1 MGARLET
8 DMRRDLFSHLQKLSF
23 TYYDN
28 TKVGQVMSRITHDL
42 FEVTEFSHHCPEEF
56 FIAFLKIVAAFSI
69 LCTMNVWLTLI
80 IFAVLPVMLA
90 CAYYFNKKMRL
101 AFKDSRVQI
110 GELNSSVEDSL
121 LGIRVVKSFTNEQ
134 VEEEKFQEGNERFLN
149 IKRRMYHYMAC
160 FRTSTR
166 MFEGLMYIIVVVA
179 GALFMI
185 RGAIAPSDLI
195 AYLMYVSMLLTT
207 ITVIVN
213 YVEQFQLGMT
223 GIERFVEIMDMPDE
237 LALAAGNESPSDIHG
252 TVDFRNVSFHYIDG
266 KKDVLSHIT
275 LHVEAGDS
283 VAIVGPSGSGKT
295 TMCNL
300 IPRFYEISSG
310 EILIDGKDIREYTLQ
325 SLRSQIGIVQQDVY
339 LFAGTVYENILYG
352 RPDATEEEVLQAA
365 KLAGA
370 HAFIERLT
378 DGYQTNVGERGVK
391 LSGGQKQ
398 RISIARVFLKN
409 PPILILDEATSAL
422 DNESERIVQDSLE
435 RLTKGRT
442 TFTVAHR
449 LSTIQNAKTILVLT
463 ENGIEEMGSHAELM
477 QNRGVYY
484 RLYQNSGLLENC

>member
-1 MGARLET
+1 MEMETEGLILNTQQKNKGLIRRFMPYYRPYLGILALDLFCAALTTVCEIVLPLIIRYLTDIGTNDLASLTVSVILRLGLLYLGLRLIDGAANYFMASIGHIMGARLET

-310 EILIDGKDIREYTLQ
+310 EILIDGKDIREYTLA
-325 SLRSQIGIVQQDVY
+325 V
-339 LFAGTVYENILYG
+339 FALADRNCPTG
-352 RPDATEEEVLQAA
+352 RVSVC
-365 KLAGA
+365 
-370 HAFIERLT
+370 R
-378 DGYQTNVGERGVK
+378 
-391 LSGGQKQ
+391 
-398 RISIARVFLKN
+398 
-409 PPILILDEATSAL
+409 
-422 DNESERIVQDSLE
+422 
-435 RLTKGRT
+435 
-442 TFTVAHR
+442 
-449 LSTIQNAKTILVLT
+449 
-463 ENGIEEMGSHAELM
+463 
-477 QNRGVYY
+477 
-484 RLYQNSGLLENC
+484 NCL

>member
-1 MGARLET
+1 MAFPDLYPHVRGVDVYYCRGC
-8 DMRRDLFSHLQKLSF
+8 RR
-23 TYYDN
+23 
-28 TKVGQVMSRITHDL
+28 
-42 FEVTEFSHHCPEEF
+42 
-56 FIAFLKIVAAFSI
+56 AF
-69 LCTMNVWLTLI
+69 
-80 IFAVLPVMLA
+80 
-90 CAYYFNKKMRL
+90 
-101 AFKDSRVQI
+101 
-110 GELNSSVEDSL
+110 
-121 LGIRVVKSFTNEQ
+121 
-134 VEEEKFQEGNERFLN
+134 
-149 IKRRMYHYMAC
+149 
-160 FRTSTR
+160 
-166 MFEGLMYIIVVVA
+166 
-179 GALFMI
+179 FMI

-339 LFAGTVYENILYG
+339 LFAGTVYENISFTAG
-352 RPDATEEEVLQAA
+352 RMQQRKRFCRLQ
-365 KLAGA
+365 KLARM
-370 HAFIERLT
+370 RLL
-378 DGYQTNVGERGVK
+378 NV
-391 LSGGQKQ
+391 
-398 RISIARVFLKN
+398 
-409 PPILILDEATSAL
+409 
-422 DNESERIVQDSLE
+422 
-435 RLTKGRT
+435 
-442 TFTVAHR
+442 
-449 LSTIQNAKTILVLT
+449 
-463 ENGIEEMGSHAELM
+463 
-477 QNRGVYY
+477 
-484 RLYQNSGLLENC
+484 